1 MPNTRK
7 LEAQRQRL
15 RQDTEALARGAH
27 NNANDPN
34 IVHVEDEV
42 EEEFTPPQQQLL
54 APRGR
59 GQQPRR
65 VAFEEDHLELDGAGD
80 IGAIVLPI
88 LPPGLKFTT
97 TSTMIQLLNLK
108 GEATNWLNELPRESI
123 RTWAELR
130 EAFMERVF
138 PEVKE
143 FQMKDEI
150 SSHKQVS
157 GEAMHDT

>member
-1 MPNTRK
+1 MVSTSTKVERK
-7 LEAQRQRL
+7 VNAQELEAQRQRL

-65 VAFEEDHLELDGAGD
+65 VAFEEDHSELDGAGD
-80 IGAIVLPI
+80 IGAIVLP
-88 LPPGLKFTT
+88 
-97 TSTMIQLLNLK
+97 
-108 GEATNWLNELPRESI
+108 EATNWLNELPRKSI

-150 SSHKQVS
+150 GSHKQVS